1 MCQSHFP
8 PQLRCITAVESPES
22 LVPPRFGDLPGRGG
36 PHVAVAVT
44 VKPNP
49 CIVCAR
55 RILLLASLFPDLV
68 VHSATALVVI
78 LSYSSFLLLAAL
90 CTNRDIVF
98 GNSPR
103 HSAGCGCRRPLHHS
117 SPRPKGGWKGLDLAA
132 DGPAFPGQPFCR
144 VGLRHRCASHAGEKN
159 RRDTTSSP
167 RRARPPARGRSC
179 ALPARRG
186 WTISSPSCA
195 PYAGLRP
202 VSGASAPPGGRSLAM
217 SPRYP
222 DQRSVPARTPCRPT
236 AARSRLDTS
245 PQPTRRPRG
254 RLALRRCCAAG
265 RLGSDK
271 ATRGAKREANDKG
284 ETKSYALSISS
295 LFTSKLILSVQ
306 NLAAAFCVTPR
317 TTTHICCAERAS
329 PQSLAAPAS

>member
-117 SPRPKGGWKGLDLAA
+117 SPRPKGGWQGLDLAA
-132 DGPAFPGQPFCR
+132 DGPAFPGQPFCG
-144 VGLRHRCASHAGEKN
+144 VGLRNRCASHAGEKN

-167 RRARPPARGRSC
+167 RRARPPANGRSC

-202 VSGASAPPGGRSLAM
+202 VSGASASPGGRSLAM

-236 AARSRLDTS
+236 AARSRQDTS

-254 RLALRRCCAAG
+254 RPRGEKMLRRRPAWQRQSDARGEARGEAGADCGSIGSLPPREASAHETKRPAGGTCA
-265 RLGSDK
+265 RSS
-271 ATRGAKREANDKG
+271 RGAVRG
-284 ETKSYALSISS
+284 R
-295 LFTSKLILSVQ
+295 
-306 NLAAAFCVTPR
+306 PR
-317 TTTHICCAERAS
+317 
-329 PQSLAAPAS
+329 